1 MNPLA
6 AKRAVQT
13 TVTDAAQ
20 DNNMTETESPP
31 SLSLVSHID
40 ALPTGTRLAE
50 FEIVDLLGVG
60 GFGMVY
66 KAFDHSLQRLV
77 AIKEYM
83 PSALAGRS
91 RGMTVSMKSTADALT
106 FMAGLK
112 SFVAEARLLAQFD
125 HPSLVKVFRFWE
137 ANNTAYMVMPLYSG
151 VTLKQARNHMRCPP
165 PEAWLRKVLWS
176 VLGALNVLHEGKTMH
191 RDVSPDNIF
200 LQDVGPPVLLD
211 LGAARRAISDKSQKH
226 TAILKVNY
234 APIEQYAD
242 AEDMRQGPW
251 TDLYSLAAVVHGCL
265 CNEPPVPATFRVL
278 KDRLP
283 PFAKVAATVKEQF
296 GLDYSDS
303 FVQAITHALGIRPE
317 ERPQST
323 ESFAAEMGLVA
334 PGGMSRFD
342 WRAELGDIWLPDS
355 TQPEE
360 VRALLTTTPT
370 SDAPTQL
377 FAGTVAAGAAGR
389 EGLPGLAPEIELP
402 DDEAPPVATTAP
414 MNRAGTMAAAVPALP
429 QAAPQAEPPAG
440 PSANMPSPRPA
451 PAVPTQP
458 MPVPAETAAAPSR
471 SRAGLVVAGVALAAA
486 LGVGGWWATSGSR
499 PSPELPAAAAAASEP
514 VPAVAASAP
523 ASAADPKEEII
534 VSTPAVPA
542 ATVSAPVPPK
552 PAQVASAP
560 NRRAS
565 SPVAP
570 AATLAASAPA
580 RPVESRPA
588 MAEAPVQVPAS
599 PPTRP
604 QRPARAEEHARPG
617 PAELCA
623 DASFLSRPMCL
634 FRECEKPEF
643 SNLALCVEQRKR
655 FQNARTPDSQ

>member
-1 MNPLA
+1 
-6 AKRAVQT
+6 
-13 TVTDAAQ
+13 
-20 DNNMTETESPP
+20 MTETESPP

-83 PSALAGRS
+83 PSALAGRA

-176 VLGALNVLHEGKTMH
+176 ILGALNVLHEGNTMH

-296 GLDYSDS
+296 GLDYSES
-303 FVQAITHALGIRPE
+303 FVQSIHHALGIRPE
-317 ERPQST
+317 DRPQST
-323 ESFAAEMGLVA
+323 ASFVDEMGLVA

-360 VRALLTTTPT
+360 VRALLTTTPN
-370 SDAPTQL
+370 SEAPTQMY
-377 FAGTVAAGAAGR
+377 AATAAAATGR
-389 EGLPGLAPEIELP
+389 QGLPGLAPEIELP
-402 DDEAPPVATTAP
+402 DDEPPPLVTTAP
-414 MNRAGTMAAAVPALP
+414 QGRFAALVDP
-429 QAAPQAEPPAG
+429 
-440 PSANMPSPRPA
+440 
-451 PAVPTQP
+451 VPTQP
-458 MPVPAETAAAPSR
+458 AALPEPATSPQVPVAPAPPRPAATVQTQPMPLPAEPARTR
-471 SRAGLVVAGVALAAA
+471 SGLVLAGVAAAA
-486 LGVGGWWATSGSR
+486 VLVLGGLWAVFGGSPAGSVAG
-499 PSPELPAAAAAASEP
+499 PAAPASEP
-514 VPAVAASAP
+514 VPALAASAAAP
-523 ASAADPKEEII
+523 AASAESHEEVI
-534 VSTPAVPA
+534 VSAPPVPA
-542 ATVSAPVPPK
+542 AAASTAATLAKPAAAPTLVTSAPARRASAPVPATAAVTA
-552 PAQVASAP
+552 PAPSRPAESRPTLAEASP
-560 NRRAS
+560 
-565 SPVAP
+565 AP
-570 AATLAASAPA
+570 AAAPA
-580 RPVESRPA
+580 RPP
-588 MAEAPVQVPAS
+588 
-599 PPTRP
+599 
-604 QRPARAEEHARPG
+604 RPAREEQAARPG

-623 DASFLSRPMCL
+623 DASFLGRPMCL

-643 SNLALCVEQRKR
+643 THLALCVEQRKR